1 MAVDP
6 DYFVNVDTIHF
17 FVLPFSWGLLPT
29 AAFAP
34 HILVPHLPEIA
45 TRLMLMFQVRKSTIA
60 ETLYVMSRFY
70 SLCYNCSSP

>member
-1 MAVDP
+1 MAIDP

-29 AAFAP
+29 AGFAP

-45 TRLMLMFQVRKSTIA
+45 TRLMLMFQVRK
-60 ETLYVMSRFY
+60 
-70 SLCYNCSSP
+70 